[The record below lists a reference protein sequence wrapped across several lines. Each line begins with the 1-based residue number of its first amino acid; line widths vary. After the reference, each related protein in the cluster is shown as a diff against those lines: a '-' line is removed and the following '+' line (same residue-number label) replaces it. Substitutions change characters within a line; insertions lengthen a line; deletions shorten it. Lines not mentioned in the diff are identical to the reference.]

1 MFITA
6 SFKHVLGK
14 RGKNQILKLVRD
26 PSSAGRFYYI
36 YYKRIRGDFITPQT
50 YTIKRKKFPELNPH
64 CVNYAVEKARGI
76 CNDVNQEDRNK
87 KSLYSW
93 KISTKNSRKKHLQ

>member
-14 RGKNQILKLVRD
+14 GGKNQILKLVRD

-36 YYKRIRGDFITPQT
+36 YYKRIRGDFIAPQT
-50 YTIKRKKFPELNPH
+50 YTIKSKEISRT
-64 CVNYAVEKARGI
+64 
-76 CNDVNQEDRNK
+76 QS
-87 KSLYSW
+87 SLC
-93 KISTKNSRKKHLQ
+93 KLCSRKSKRHLQ

>member
-50 YTIKRKKFPELNPH
+50 YTIKE
-64 CVNYAVEKARGI
+64 
-76 CNDVNQEDRNK
+76 
-87 KSLYSW
+87 
-93 KISTKNSRKKHLQ
+93 KISRTQSSLCKLCSRKSKRHLQ